1 MHSISGTVFSKEYGS
16 KDGKFKSASWH
27 LLEWGKNTSAAPSHQ
42 DPSAEND
49 RLPPDAHIENTF
61 SQRLCQWM

>member
-1 MHSISGTVFSKEYGS
+1 MAGFSPKSMAVKMENLNLPRGTFSNG
-16 KDGKFKSASWH
+16 
-27 LLEWGKNTSAAPSHQ
+27 GKNTSAAPSHQ
-42 DPSAEND
+42 DPGAEND

>member
-1 MHSISGTVFSKEYGS
+1 MAVKMENLNLPRGTFSNG
-16 KDGKFKSASWH
+16 
-27 LLEWGKNTSAAPSHQ
+27 GKNTSAAPSHQ